1 MTANILLIGGFDTFL
16 VNARNY
22 STTGY
27 HNNKQMTDSSL
38 LPFFR
43 PRGVVVIGA
52 STSPEKLGYGV
63 ARNLIASGYQGAI
76 HFLSQKSGTLFER
89 PIYTNLDE
97 IPDPVDLA
105 ILIVPT
111 QATPQTIEDCGK
123 RGIKAA
129 IIVSAGF
136 REVGAQ
142 GAALELQCVEVAR
155 KYGVRLLGPNCI
167 GTLDTHLPLDTT
179 FLQPPMPAQGGIA
192 FVSHSGAF
200 CAAVIDW
207 AREQGF
213 GFSQV
218 VSLGNQAD
226 VNETDVLP
234 EVAEDERTSVIV
246 LYMEGVS
253 DGERFVKVAGDVTKH
268 KPVIALK
275 VGRFEAGQKAAASHT
290 GALAGSEA
298 AFDAA
303 FAKAGVLRAD
313 TAEQMFDWA
322 RALESYP
329 RGLSRWGLRGT
340 LEKNARRSTIDNRG
354 IAILTNAGGPGVIAA
369 DALETNGLLLSQLT
383 SSTLTALSAS
393 LPPAASV
400 HNPVDMLASASPDTY
415 AICLK
420 ILLEDENVNGVL
432 VILPPPPMFKTEDV
446 AERLVEVISAQGG
459 VPAAEDDDGSK
470 GKPVVIA
477 LMGSTLVK
485 EANKVFQ
492 RAHIPTYPF
501 PERAA
506 SALGTLAR
514 RANGLQSPSEAPLW
528 GQTLQGDN
536 ENSKVRRPLSPD
548 NLDEL
553 LAAYGIPTSPIK
565 LAHNADEALA
575 FANEF
580 GFPLVMK
587 IASPDIL
594 HKSDVGGVLLD
605 IKDTA
610 ALQGGYTKMISHV
623 KSLKPEAKIE
633 GVYLQRQIAEGQEV
647 IIGMVRDPLFGP
659 LMMFG
664 SGGVEVEGLKDVA
677 FALAP
682 LNQAE
687 AESMMRKTWAGRK
700 LKGFRSL
707 PPVDQESVVD
717 VLIKLSQLAIEH
729 ENIEELEINP
739 LRVLSSGAVA
749 LDVRVKLRA

>member
-1 MTANILLIGGFDTFL
+1 M
-16 VNARNY
+16 
-22 STTGY
+22 
-27 HNNKQMTDSSL
+27 DSSL
-38 LPFFR
+38 LPFFK
-43 PRGVVVIGA
+43 PQGVVVIGV

-89 PIYTNLDE
+89 PIYTNFDE

-111 QATPQTIEDCGK
+111 QSTPQTIEDCGK

-179 FLQPPMPAQGGIA
+179 FLQPPMPAQGGVA

-200 CAAVIDW
+200 CAAIIDW
-207 AREQGF
+207 AREQDF
-213 GFSQV
+213 GFSQM

-234 EVAEDERTSVIV
+234 EVAEDEHTRVIV

-253 DGERFVKVAGDVTKH
+253 DGKRFVKVASEVTKH

-322 RALESYP
+322 QALEAYP
-329 RGLSRWGLRGT
+329 RGLPLRGLRDM
-340 LEKNARRSTIDNRG
+340 LAKNERRSTTGNKG

-383 SSTLTALSAS
+383 ESTLTALSS
-393 LPPAASV
+393 TLPPAASV

-415 AICLK
+415 ATCLK
-420 ILLEDENVNGVL
+420 IFLEDDNVDSVM

-446 AERLVEVISAQGG
+446 AERLVEVIRQF
-459 VPAAEDDDGSK
+459 D
-470 GKPVVIA
+470 KPVVIA
-477 LMGSTLVK
+477 LMGSTLVEK
-485 EANKVFQ
+485 ARGVFQ
-492 RAHIPTYPF
+492 HANIPTYPF

-506 SALGTLAR
+506 SALGALAK
-514 RANGLQSPSEAPLW
+514 RAVLLERE
-528 GQTLQGDN
+528 QTLKVSRSGMISETLRVSEPKDN
-536 ENSKVRRPLSPD
+536 SVE
-548 NLDEL
+548 EL
-553 LAAYGIPTSPIK
+553 ITAYGIPTSPIK
-565 LAHNADEALA
+565 LARSADEASSIA
-575 FANEF
+575 SEF

-610 ALQGGYTKMISHV
+610 ALLSGYTKMISHV

-700 LKGFRSL
+700 LRGFRSL
-707 PPVDQESVVD
+707 PPVDQESVID

-739 LRVLSSGAVA
+739 LRVLSRGAVA